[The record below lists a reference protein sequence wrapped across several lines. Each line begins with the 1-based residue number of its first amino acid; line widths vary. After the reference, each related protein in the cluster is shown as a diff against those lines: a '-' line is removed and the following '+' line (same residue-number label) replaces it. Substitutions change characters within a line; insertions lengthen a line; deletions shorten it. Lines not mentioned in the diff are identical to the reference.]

1 MFRRRATRRR
11 TPRAVPAALRLR
23 GPGLRCYRFLRGA
36 RPGRCP
42 ALCTAAGSAAPS
54 RRPRTAGHGA
64 RAPHAA
70 ECRRPV
76 RSGTASAAARSS
88 RHRRCSRPA
97 AAHPAERGQGRQ
109 SRGKYRVARQGC
121 ALHPLRSRATATA
134 TATATA
140 EAGFLRDGGVG
151 PVAGAAASTSM

>member
-76 RSGTASAAARSS
+76 RSGPARAAARSS
-88 RHRRCSRPA
+88 RHRRWLLGRA
-97 AAHPAERGQGRQ
+97 APCTRYYQEQQ
-109 SRGKYRVARQGC
+109 QQQQQQQQQKQ
-121 ALHPLRSRATATA
+121 
-134 TATATA
+134 
-140 EAGFLRDGGVG
+140 
-151 PVAGAAASTSM
+151 AS